1 MDTGFFASGERAS
14 PWPTRSPVGPT
25 LRNRM
30 PITEDAVALSE
41 VSLFSGLTPTQLGW
55 VRQRVHLR
63 TFATGTTIMT
73 AEQPGEVVYFILRGT
88 VKIHIEQKD
97 GMDVILAILGPG
109 DTVGEMSLL
118 DSVGRSASAITL
130 EDTTILWM
138 DNATFR
144 EMLQS
149 IPSVTL
155 SLTRVLANRVRLAN
169 EQIQSLANLDVYG
182 RVARQLLAF
191 ADKYGQ
197 EHIEGEVHIPLRL
210 TQTDLADLVGASR
223 KRVNQVVV
231 SFKKQGLISIDG
243 DYHVTVHKREPLARF
258 CK

>member
-1 MDTGFFASGERAS
+1 MNTGFFSSGERTS
-14 PWPTRSPVGPT
+14 PWPTRLPS
-25 LRNRM
+25 RSRM
-30 PITEDAVALSE
+30 PITEDAVPLSE
-41 VSLFSGLTPTQLGW
+41 VGLFTGLTDTQLAW
-55 VRQRVHLR
+55 VRQRAHLR
-63 TFATGTTIMT
+63 TFIAGTTIMT

-97 GMDVILAILGPG
+97 GTDVILAILGPG

-130 EDTTILWM
+130 EETTILWM
-138 DNATFR
+138 DNASFR
-144 EMLQS
+144 EMLQT

-197 EHIEGEVHIPLRL
+197 EPVEGEVLIPLRL

-243 DYHVTVHKREPLARF
+243 DFHVTVHQREPLARF

>member
-1 MDTGFFASGERAS
+1 MDTGTYPTGGRAS
-14 PWPTRSPVGPT
+14 PWPTRLTPKF
-25 LRNRM
+25 RM
-30 PITEDAVALSE
+30 PITEDAVALAE
-41 VSLFSGLTPTQLGW
+41 VSLFRGLTPAQLTW

-63 TFATGTTIMT
+63 TFVSGTTIMT

-88 VKIHIEQKD
+88 VKIHIEQVD
-97 GMDVILAILGPG
+97 GMDVILAIIGAG
-109 DTVGEMSLL
+109 DTVGEMSML

-130 EDTTILWM
+130 EETTILWM

-144 EMLQS
+144 DMLTT
-149 IPSVTL
+149 IPTVAL
-155 SLTRVLANRVRLAN
+155 NLTRVLANRVRLAN

-191 ADKYGQ
+191 ADKYG
-197 EHIEGEVHIPLRL
+197 EENVEGDVTIPLRL

-223 KRVNQVVV
+223 KRVNQVIV

-243 DYHVTVHKREPLARF
+243 DYHVTVHQREPLVRF

>member
-1 MDTGFFASGERAS
+1 MDTGFYFTGEWAS
-14 PWPTRSPVGPT
+14 PWPTRPT
-25 LRNRM
+25 SKVRM

-41 VSLFSGLTPTQLGW
+41 VSLFRGLTPPQLTW

-63 TFATGTTIMT
+63 TFAPGTTIMT

-88 VKIHIEQKD
+88 VKIHIEQVD

-130 EDTTILWM
+130 EETTILWM

-191 ADKYGQ
+191 ADKYG
-197 EHIEGEVHIPLRL
+197 EENVEGAVTIPLRL

-243 DYHVTVHKREPLARF
+243 DYHVTVHRREPLGRF

>member
-1 MDTGFFASGERAS
+1 MDTDFFIPGGSASA
-14 PWPTRSPVGPT
+14 WPTRLSP
-25 LRNRM
+25 RFRM
-30 PITEDAVALSE
+30 PITEDVVVLSD
-41 VSLFSGLTPTQLGW
+41 VNLFRGLTPNQLTW
-55 VRQRVHLR
+55 VSQRVHWR
-63 TFATGTTIMT
+63 TFAAGTTIMT

-88 VKIHIEQKD
+88 VKIHIEQED
-97 GMDVILAILGPG
+97 GTDVILAILGTG

-130 EDTTILWM
+130 EETNILWM
-138 DNATFR
+138 DNSSFR
-144 EMLQS
+144 EMLQT
-149 IPSVTL
+149 IPSVALNLTL
-155 SLTRVLANRVRLAN
+155 VLSNRVRLAN

-191 ADKYGQ
+191 ADKYG
-197 EHIEGEVHIPLRL
+197 EKNVEGEVCIPLRL

-243 DYHVTVHKREPLARF
+243 DYHVTVHKREPLVRF

>member
-1 MDTGFFASGERAS
+1 
-14 PWPTRSPVGPT
+14 
-25 LRNRM
+25 
-30 PITEDAVALSE
+30 
-41 VSLFSGLTPTQLGW
+41 LFRGLTPQELDW
-55 VRQRVHLR
+55 VRRRVHLR
-63 TFATGTTIMT
+63 TFAAGTTIMT

-88 VKIHIEQKD
+88 VKIHIEQLD
-97 GMDVILAILGPG
+97 GTDVILAIIGAG
-109 DTVGEMSLL
+109 DTVGEMSML

-130 EDTTILWM
+130 EETTILWM

-144 EMLQS
+144 DMLQT
-149 IPSVTL
+149 IPVVSL
-155 SLTRVLANRVRLAN
+155 NLTRVLANRVRLAN

-191 ADKYGQ
+191 ADKYG
-197 EHIEGEVHIPLRL
+197 EASGDGDVMIPLRL

-231 SFKKQGLISIDG
+231 SFKKQGLISINS

>member
-1 MDTGFFASGERAS
+1 MNIGLYPTGGRAS
-14 PWPTRSPVGPT
+14 PWPTRLTPKI
-25 LRNRM
+25 RM
-30 PITEDAVALSE
+30 PITEEAVALPE
-41 VSLFSGLTPTQLGW
+41 VSLFRSLTPAQLAW
-55 VRQRVHLR
+55 VRQRVHLK
-63 TFATGTTIMT
+63 TFVAGSTIMT
-73 AEQPGEVVYFILRGT
+73 AEQPGEVVYFILHGT
-88 VKIHIEQKD
+88 VKIHIEQMD
-97 GMDVILAILGPG
+97 GMDVILAIIGAG

-130 EDTTILWM
+130 EETTILWM

-144 EMLQS
+144 EMLQTM
-149 IPSVTL
+149 PSVTL

-191 ADKYGQ
+191 ADKYG
-197 EHIEGEVHIPLRL
+197 EENVAGDVRIPLRL

-223 KRVNQVVV
+223 KRVNTVIV

>member
-1 MDTGFFASGERAS
+1 MLDTNYYLPEAGGNVYVSAR
-14 PWPTRSPVGPT
+14 PMVKRSV
-25 LRNRM
+25 
-30 PITEDAVALSE
+30 PISEDAYALEE
-41 VSLFSGLTPTQLGW
+41 VSLFRGLMADQLGW
-55 VRQRVHLR
+55 VRQRVHLK
-63 TFATGTTIMT
+63 TFASGTTIMT

-88 VKIHIEQKD
+88 VKIHIEQLD
-97 GMDVILAILGPG
+97 GTDVILAILGRG

-130 EDTTILWM
+130 EETMILWM
-138 DNATFR
+138 DNATFQL
-144 EMLQS
+144 MLDTF
-149 IPSVTL
+149 PVVTRN
-155 SLTRVLANRVRLAN
+155 LTRVLANRVRLAN

-182 RVARQLLAF
+182 RIARQLLAF
-191 ADKYGQ
+191 ADKYG
-197 EHIEGEVHIPLRL
+197 EANMEGDVTIPLRL

-243 DYHVTVHKREPLARF
+243 DYHVTVHEREPLARF

>member
-1 MDTGFFASGERAS
+1 MDTGFFSPGGRAS
-14 PWPTRSPVGPT
+14 PWPIRLTPKI
-25 LRNRM
+25 RM
-30 PITEDAVALSE
+30 PISEEAVALSE
-41 VSLFSGLTPTQLGW
+41 VSLFRSLTPAQLTW
-55 VRQRVHLR
+55 VRQRVHLK
-63 TFATGTTIMT
+63 TFAAGTTIMT

-88 VKIHIEQKD
+88 VKIHIEQVD
-97 GMDVILAILGPG
+97 GTDVILAIIGAG

-130 EDTTILWM
+130 EETTILWM
-138 DNATFR
+138 DNANFR
-144 EMLQS
+144 EMLQT
-149 IPSVTL
+149 IPSVAL

-191 ADKYGQ
+191 ADKYGE
-197 EHIEGEVHIPLRL
+197 EHVEGEVTIPLRL

-223 KRVNQVVV
+223 KRVNQVIVN
-231 SFKKQGLISIDG
+231 FKKQGLISIDG
-243 DYHVTVHKREPLARF
+243 DYHVTVHRREPLVRF

>member
-1 MDTGFFASGERAS
+1 MDTGTYSNGGRAS
-14 PWPTRSPVGPT
+14 PWPTRLSP
-25 LRNRM
+25 RIRM
-30 PITEDAVALSE
+30 PIAENAVALPE
-41 VSLFSGLTPTQLGW
+41 VSVFRGLTPKELDW
-55 VRQRVHLR
+55 VRQRVYMR
-63 TFATGTTIMT
+63 TFAAGTTIMT

-88 VKIHIEQKD
+88 VKIHIEQMD
-97 GMDVILAILGPG
+97 GTDVILAIIGAG

-144 EMLQS
+144 EMLQT
-149 IPSVTL
+149 IPIVAL
-155 SLTRVLANRVRLAN
+155 NLTRVLSNRVRMAN

-182 RVARQLLAF
+182 RIARQLLAF
-191 ADKYGQ
+191 ADKYG
-197 EHIEGEVHIPLRL
+197 EASGEGDVMIPLRL

-243 DYHVTVHKREPLARF
+243 DYHVTVHQREPLARY